1 MDSVRD
7 WIDSLIDNR
16 KVCGDYAD
24 KVDGAISRAQMM
36 DIVLDANGISFIPE
50 MESKG
55 YELPYE
61 SIISEYGGFVNG
73 RYKRS
78 KDGYTSS
85 MYVLCEDDVDVDTTI
100 TCFLGC
106 KCWVIL
112 PEFSFREIYLDK
124 NCDVKLSVPSSS
136 RVSIHTWEGAKID
149 FSGCSGDVKVT
160 HHT

>member
-1 MDSVRD
+1 MTTND
-7 WIDSLIDNR
+7 WLKQIQEAGLLCEEYTDKVELAMNKTQLIDL
-16 KVCGDYAD
+16 AF
-24 KVDGAISRAQMM
+24 
-36 DIVLDANGISFIPE
+36 DANGISFIPE

-55 YELPYE
+55 YALPYE

-85 MYVLCEDDVDVDTTI
+85 MYVLCEDDVEVDTTI

-124 NCDVKLSVPSSS
+124 NCVVKLSVPSNS